1 MNRKEICRGEIERK
15 ETKEGATHSGQPL
28 HYSRDV
34 LLEGFPPLLHD
45 VWVHVTKEVLLGEGV
60 DYAGLGW
67 I

>member
-1 MNRKEICRGEIERK
+1 MNRKKRCRGEIQRK

-34 LLEGFPPLLHD
+34 LLKGFPPLFYY

-60 DYAGLGW
+60 DDTGLGW